1 MGVYLWS
8 NGHNVLGISL
18 PNCARKSN
26 FCGQLYLN
34 CVSSCV
40 DGAVKRNMDD
50 VLGRRVRG
58 RNRSEVS
65 SRIGR

>member
-8 NGHNVLGISL
+8 NGHNVPCGSL
-18 PNCARKSN
+18 QDCARKSN

-34 CVSSCV
+34 CVSSSI
-40 DGAVKRNMDD
+40 DGAVIRNMDD

-65 SRIGR
+65 SKFGR

>member
-8 NGHNVLGISL
+8 NGHNVPCGYLQY
-18 PNCARKSN
+18 CARKSN

-34 CVSSCV
+34 CVSSSI
-40 DGAVKRNMDD
+40 DGAVIRNMDD

-65 SRIGR
+65 SKFGR

>member
-1 MGVYLWS
+1 MGMYLWS
-8 NGHNVLGISL
+8 NGHNVRGVSL
-18 PNCARKSN
+18 PNCARKSH

-40 DGAVKRNMDD
+40 DGAVVRDMDD
-50 VLGRRVRG
+50 VLGRRVRS

-65 SRIGR
+65 SRFGR